1 MPTHCTQPQS
11 HSLLAGWAE
20 GAVFRTGG
28 YLSFLF
34 FIFRGYTRDGVKRR
48 NGRAAISEIETGFVP
63 SIMLVTAHGIHSI
76 AHRGNG
82 GWVKNAFAGLC
93 GNNAYRTAL
102 RKPILG
108 GIKA

>member
-1 MPTHCTQPQS
+1 
-11 HSLLAGWAE
+11 
-20 GAVFRTGG
+20 
-28 YLSFLF
+28 
-34 FIFRGYTRDGVKRR
+34 
-48 NGRAAISEIETGFVP
+48 
-63 SIMLVTAHGIHSI
+63 MLVTAHGIHSI